1 MLRDNNIS
9 VLHLIRTKLFEE
21 KTYKRDIKRFN
32 RQYKL
37 KEGIISG

>member
-9 VLHLIRTKLFEE
+9 MLHLIRTKLFEE

-32 RQYKL
+32 TDNIN
-37 KEGIISG
+37 IITI